1 MKDGTNEDG
10 SEVAKISVSTG
21 TTGGGEPSTSEDDVS
36 DKDSFVENVEFN
48 VNYQQNGR
56 VTGTTTNQEGP
67 DEMTPG
73 RRRRPSTNRLR
84 RHSSRRKYRLLFRAN
99 RIVAVK
105 TVKGRVSFLFYSFCN
120 ILLLFMNNLCIFV
133 CHCSPANLLA
143 SIY

>member
-56 VTGTTTNQEGP
+56 VTGTTTNQEGQ

-73 RRRRPSTNRLR
+73 RGRRSGRPSTNQHR
-84 RHSSRRKYRLLFRAN
+84 RHSSRRKYRLLFRA
-99 RIVAVK
+99 IK
-105 TVKGRVSFLFYSFCN
+105 KKLK
-120 ILLLFMNNLCIFV
+120 IE
-133 CHCSPANLLA
+133 
-143 SIY
+143 